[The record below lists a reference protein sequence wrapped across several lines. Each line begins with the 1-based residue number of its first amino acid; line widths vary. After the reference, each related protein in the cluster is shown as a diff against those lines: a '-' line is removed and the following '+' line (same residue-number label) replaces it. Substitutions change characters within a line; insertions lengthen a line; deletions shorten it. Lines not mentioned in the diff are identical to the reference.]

1 MKLHHDFE
9 VAASPAE
16 TLALLLDPERV
27 VACMP
32 GAALVEV
39 ADDGT
44 WRTTMSV
51 KLGPVGMDFTND
63 VRILEQD
70 DDTGHVRLAVKGRD
84 CRGKGG
90 ADATIDATIAA
101 APAGTAV
108 AMETDVRFSG
118 QAAQLGR
125 PSVIED
131 VSRRLVDQFAA
142 CIGSKLEADE
152 APAAEHAEPKPIN
165 GLALVVAAL
174 RGALARLRRPTP
186 KPREGGSP

>member
-9 VAASPAE
+9 VGASPAE

-27 VACMP
+27 VGCMP
-32 GAALVEV
+32 GAELVEV
-39 ADDGT
+39 AADGT

-51 KLGPVGMDFTND
+51 KLGPVGMEFRND
-63 VRILEQD
+63 VRIDELD
-70 DDTGHVRLAVKGRD
+70 KAAGRVRLSVKGRD
-84 CRGKGG
+84 RRGKGG
-90 ADATIDATIAA
+90 ADAAIDATIA
-101 APAGTAV
+101 PSGSGTAV

-142 CIGSKLEADE
+142 CIGSKLEAGA
-152 APAAEHAEPKPIN
+152 APAPEHREAKPIS
-165 GLALVVAAL
+165 GLVLVAAAI
-174 RGALARLRRPTP
+174 RGALTRLRRPTP

>member
-27 VACMP
+27 VGCMP

-44 WRTTMSV
+44 WRTTMAV
-51 KLGPVGMDFTND
+51 KLGPVGMEFTND
-63 VRILEQD
+63 VRIAALDEPA
-70 DDTGHVRLAVKGRD
+70 GRVRLSVKGRD
-84 CRGKGG
+84 RRGKGG
-90 ADATIDATIAA
+90 ADATVDAAITAT
-101 APAGTAV
+101 PSGTSV
-108 AMETDVRFSG
+108 AMDTDVHFSG

-125 PSVIED
+125 PSVLED
-131 VSRRLVDQFAA
+131 VSRRLVDEFAA
-142 CIGSKLEADE
+142 CIGSKLEAGYE
-152 APAAEHAEPKPIN
+152 PAPEQLTPRPVN

-174 RGALARLRRPTP
+174 RGAVARLRRPTP